1 MNRLSAQILTACCLV
16 SISTGIFYLAT
27 PAAYAQRSLVI
38 TLYNSGLKAYEK
50 GNYREALRIF
60 RQCESMAGSVKH
72 SPRESAQLLYSLGET
87 LRCLGQYKEA
97 EDTLKRSMA
106 IMDQLPRMQRNYLF
120 HYNSLALIYQA
131 QGRFIEAEQLWKQS
145 EDLAGKGSYR
155 TLLPVG
161 NLARHYYLWG
171 KTAEQKEYVEKCE
184 RVAEKSPKTEAIA
197 YARFS
202 RAQLDEQLG
211 NFKKAEDEYKQA
223 LSSCSAVNGPNHPYS
238 GFILKEMSDLYRKE
252 SRYNDAENALR
263 DALKIFESQYA
274 SEHPDIA
281 ETMVKLG
288 RVLCDQGKYSQAKTL
303 VQSALKTE
311 QSLLNGG
318 DNLITA
324 KAKDCL
330 GIILRQDGRYQ
341 ESKKMI
347 EEALEIQKRIL
358 GSDNIEVAITMRDLA
373 RVMEEEADFEQ
384 AESLL
389 QTSMAIIE
397 RLSGPDHP
405 ERAAAANALAHAY
418 YRDEKYAEAEPLF
431 KKAMEL
437 SDRVLGPNNYVTAS
451 GARDLGNLYFKQKR
465 FEDAQFYLKKSLTI
479 DERIY
484 GAEAPRIAGDLT
496 ALASVYG
503 EQGDTEKAGELLKK
517 AAQIKN
523 VLPGGRTASDAIPEL
538 SANPNGDRPVADK
551 WALVVGISTFKDS
564 SINLKYAAKDATDF
578 KNFLVTKEN
587 FKPDHVKLLTD
598 ESASRENIIS
608 LLGDRWLA
616 THVGPDDLVVVYVSS
631 HGSEAADKAGGTNFL
646 VAHDTNKNSLAA
658 TGIPMQWLSNIVAEQ
673 VKSDRIILILDVC
686 HSGAVSEGQKGL
698 TRQGVDTSTLKIGK
712 GQMVLCSSH
721 ADQVS
726 WESKNYENS
735 VFTHCLIEALQ
746 SNDGKT
752 SMLDAFKRLR
762 VLVESEVLRDR
773 GDLQTPILDTKHWQG
788 KDPVLAVEPLKR
800 AEK

>member
-1 MNRLSAQILTACCLV
+1 MFLCMSVFCLSAAP
-16 SISTGIFYLAT
+16 SF
-27 PAAYAQRSLVI
+27 AQRSMVI
-38 TLYNSGLKAYEK
+38 SLYNSGLKAYER

-60 RQCESMAGSVKH
+60 RQCESMAGNIKH

-97 EDTLKRSMA
+97 EETLKKSMA
-106 IMDQLPRMQRNYLF
+106 IIEQLPRGQRYFLYHF
-120 HYNSLALIYQA
+120 NSLALIYQA
-131 QGRFIEAEQLWKQS
+131 EGRFTEAEQFWKQS
-145 EDLAGKGSYR
+145 ESLSGKGDLRS
-155 TLLPVG
+155 LLPVG

-171 KTAEQKEYVEKCE
+171 KTGEQKEYVEKTE
-184 RVAEKSPKTEAIA
+184 YIAARSPKTEAIA
-197 YARFS
+197 YAKFN

-211 NFKKAEDEYKQA
+211 NFKKAEEEYRQA
-223 LSSCSAVNGPNHPYS
+223 LANCAAVNGPTHPYC
-238 GFILKEMSDLYRKE
+238 GFILMHASDLFRKE
-252 SRYNDAENALR
+252 SRYPEAEKCLR
-263 DALKIFESQYA
+263 DALKVFEAQYP

-281 ETMVKLG
+281 ETLVKLG

-311 QSLLNGG
+311 QNLLNGE

-330 GIILRQDGRYQ
+330 GNILRQDGRYQ
-341 ESKKMI
+341 ESKKVI
-347 EEALEIQKRIL
+347 EEALEIQRRIL
-358 GSDNIEVAITMRDLA
+358 GADNIEVAITMRDLA
-373 RVMEEEADFEQ
+373 LVLEEEADFEQ

-389 QTSMAIIE
+389 QNSLAIIE
-397 RLSGPDHP
+397 RQSGPDHP

-418 YRDEKYAEAEPLF
+418 FRDQKYEEAEALF

-437 SDRVLGPNNYVTAS
+437 SERVLGPNNYVTAS
-451 GARDLGNLYFKQKR
+451 GARDLGNLYVKQKK
-465 FEDAQFYLKKSLTI
+465 FNDAEVYLKKSLAI
-479 DERIY
+479 DESIY
-484 GAEAPRIAGDLT
+484 GQDAPRVAGDLT

-503 EQGDTEKAGELLKK
+503 EQGNTEKASELLKR

-523 VLPGGRTASDAIPEL
+523 VLPGGRTAETLPEIK
-538 SANPNGDRPVADK
+538 ANPDADRPVGDK

-578 KNFLVTKEN
+578 KNFLINKEN
-587 FKPDHVKLLTD
+587 FKADHVKLLTD
-598 ESASRENIIS
+598 ESASRENIIG
-608 LLGDRWLA
+608 LLGEKWLA
-616 THVGPDDLVVVYVSS
+616 THVKPDDLVVVYVSS
-631 HGSEAADKAGGTNFL
+631 HGSAATDQAGGTNFL

-658 TGIPMQWLSNIVAEQ
+658 TGIPMQWLSNIVTEQ

-698 TRQGVDTSTLKIGK
+698 TRQGVDSNAMRIGK
-712 GQMVLCSSH
+712 GQMVLCSSL
-721 ADQVS
+721 ADQIS

-735 VFTHCLIEALQ
+735 VFTHCLMEALQ
-746 SNDGKT
+746 SDEGKT
-752 SMLDAFKRLR
+752 SMLDAFKRLK

-773 GDLQTPILDTKHWQG
+773 GDLQTPVLNTKHWLG
-788 KDPVLAVEPLKR
+788 KDPVLAVEPLKS